1 LRDALDLL
9 AKRHPGVVLQFGGHA
24 MAAGCS
30 IAPDRLED
38 FSAGLQRIAADWLDP
53 TLLTR
58 SLATDGPLAPEYRR
72 PDVVETL
79 QREVWGQGFPAP
91 TFCDT
96 LEITG
101 QRLVGERHLA
111 LRLRLHGEAV
121 DGIWFGRTDP
131 LPNLATLAYRLE
143 ADDWQGVR
151 RVRFVI
157 EAQASED

>member
-1 LRDALDLL
+1 
-9 AKRHPGVVLQFGGHA
+9 
-24 MAAGCS
+24 
-30 IAPDRLED
+30 
-38 FSAGLQRIAADWLDP
+38 
-53 TLLTR
+53 
-58 SLATDGPLAPEYRR
+58 
-72 PDVVETL
+72 VETL

-111 LRLRLHGEAV
+111 LRLRHHGEAV